1 MLLSAHITG
10 RPINP
15 PLIPDFPFEPT
26 WPEEPDPEVDK
37 PTDKFLPLIPAD
49 TIYTGSIFRYDYN
62 GNMVY
67 DALRKQNIRYNRLN
81 LAKKVFN
88 ADGDLANYRYL
99 ADGTKISVLDSTE
112 NGLKYQGSLV
122 YHQQGNELM
131 LESAAVEG
139 GRIIANHT
147 SLGNNYSPL
156 YFLTDHLGSTR
167 VVTDGNVS
175 NTTNY
180 NYYPFGKLWANTNI
194 QLSDNRYLFNGKE
207 WQPIGNVALLDYEA
221 RMYDPELGIWGSS
234 DRLAEKFVSS
244 SNYVYCANN
253 PVSAIDDDGQKT
265 IFVNGMHRG
274 SGGSSDYW
282 GGFDKEV
289 MNHFNDQS
297 ADYIDGSVGGSSLL
311 IAEHSNMNGLASS
324 NSLDWKFRKTTGFSR
339 GTKDAASIIA
349 SLKRDES
356 GNIVETLRF
365 VTHSMGTAYAKG
377 YIEAILQYVNEH
389 PEECQGLQIDE
400 YDFAAYQQNHLSA
413 IPGVSTFQYDNKED
427 GVVGGF
433 LGWLS
438 GGSRHKR
445 QKGAESYEANFNPK
459 GGHGIIDFLNAAS
472 KLPPGNYRYE
482 NGKFIRIN

>member
-15 PLIPDFPFEPT
+15 PLIPDFPLEPT
-26 WPEEPDPEVDK
+26 WPEEPKPEVDI
-37 PTDKFLPLIPAD
+37 PADKFLPLVPAD

-81 LAKKVFN
+81 LTKKVFN

-147 SLGNNYSPL
+147 SLGNNYSPR

-234 DRLAEKFVSS
+234 DRLAEKNSIIS
-244 SNYVYCANN
+244 PYAYCLDN
-253 PVSAIDDDGQKT
+253 PLK
-265 IFVNGMHRG
+265 
-274 SGGSSDYW
+274 
-282 GGFDKEV
+282 
-289 MNHFNDQS
+289 
-297 ADYIDGSVGGSSLL
+297 YIDMDGRDAKISINEKDQTITITANIILEPERGIGTNVAKYFEKSILDTWDKGWKYTTEDGTSYDVKFDVSVRLKTLG
-311 IAEHSNMNGLASS
+311 EKVEFNGENNYIKVI
-324 NSLDWKFRKTTGFSR
+324 NSTSYLSR
-339 GTKDAASIIA
+339 TSI
-349 SLKRDES
+349 
-356 GNIVETLRF
+356 NIGVW
-365 VTHSMGTAYAKG
+365 SKGTALKNSAAHEFGHILGLDDKYDYNSDERNPLPGEDNIMSGSYDEKG
-377 YIEAILQYVNEH
+377 NKRVVEQRNINTILLEAIQMGAKVYYIDIDHNE
-389 PEECQGLQIDE
+389 IKR
-400 YDFAAYQQNHLSA
+400 
-413 IPGVSTFQYDNKED
+413 TNK
-427 GVVGGF
+427 
-433 LGWLS
+433 
-438 GGSRHKR
+438 K
-445 QKGAESYEANFNPK
+445 
-459 GGHGIIDFLNAAS
+459 
-472 KLPPGNYRYE
+472 
-482 NGKFIRIN
+482 